1 MSSTTDHKS
10 LVPHHK
16 FSIGG
21 RSLSCFLLVVFFF
34 VPQDALALSVG
45 DRVVVQNVGSIGLN
59 VRTGAGTGYSVI
71 GKVYDGAK
79 GTITSG
85 PRNANGYTWWK
96 VRWNSSHHGW
106 SVDYYDGDRLIFL
119 DEPAVKPSISSVGN
133 DSATEGNTLRFTVRL
148 STSTSQAETYY
159 YSTYYGGNA
168 TAERGDYDGVAE
180 ESIRVSS
187 GRSSFTI
194 RIDTNEDADFDDE
207 TFYLYVTGEA
217 NHPNTTPG
225 SSKYRG
231 TGTIRDDDEP
241 AVKPSISSVGNA
253 SATEGNTLSFTV
265 RLRESTS
272 QSETYYY
279 STYHGTPATAE
290 VGDYDGAVDQSV
302 QVSSG
307 QSSFTIRISTYQ
319 DADGDDE
326 IFFVH
331 VAKNSGSGPDTNPNT
346 TPGPSQYRGTGT
358 IRDNDKSVTKPSI
371 SSVGDAS
378 ATEGNTLS
386 FTVTL
391 SASTSQTE
399 TYYYST
405 YYGGGATAER
415 EDYDGVAEES
425 IRVSSGR
432 SSFTVRIDTNED
444 ADFDDETFYL
454 YVTGEA
460 NHPNSTPSL
469 SKYRGTGTIRDDD
482 AGAVPQTYRI
492 RASDGNVY
500 QISWDLIHTG
510 PKTFSVLNEYGT
522 PIVPNENVAAELYM
536 ALLRWNKLP
545 VAIRSD
551 VRSLAED
558 SIILLRTKL
567 TAPAEKAMNGIAV
580 NLAVGILTG
589 GTHLVPAIVDG
600 FATISSVSAKTAVL
614 IKASVTAVHAFRIAE
629 DHERKFAESREKITS
644 KLRSGEAITL
654 DEIKSAYEIYL
665 VISSWYAE
673 AKQLADSFYPLP
685 NSNFSSPAEF
695 ILNLVPFYSTAKW
708 LVHESPDAKSSL
720 QALEEFLV
728 QTQGSILSNMK
739 TEINEIFGEDA
750 KSRFR
755 DDLNRAGFF
764 CTYNLS
770 PPGPIQV
777 PVGGGSFFIQ
787 VTTQDGCP
795 WTVSQTDYLADGP
808 FEEIAPTSGE
818 GNGSFNIRVSAN
830 SGTEARTVGTL
841 AIGRPPLAINGP
853 ALVLNQAGANQAVT
867 GDFDGNGVVNV
878 QDFLI
883 FATQFGKTSSDEG
896 FDARMDMDGDGL
908 IGVGDFLIFTS
919 NFGNDG

>member
-1 MSSTTDHKS
+1 MAGGSPDLTGDKMSNTSDHKL

-21 RSLSCFLLVVFFF
+21 RSLSIFLIVVFLL
-34 VPQDALALSVG
+34 VPQDALALRVG
-45 DRVVVQNVGSIGLN
+45 DRVVVQNVGSLGLN
-59 VRTGAGTGYSVI
+59 VRTGAGTEYTRI

-96 VRWNSSHHGW
+96 VRWNSSYHGW

-119 DEPAVKPSISSVGN
+119 DEPVKPSISSVGN

-148 STSTSQAETYY
+148 SASTSQTETYY
-159 YSTYYGGNA
+159 YSTYYGGSA
-168 TAERGDYDGVAE
+168 TAERGDYDGAAE

-194 RIDTNEDADFDDE
+194 RISTNEDADFDDE

-225 SSKYRG
+225 PSKYRG

-241 AVKPSISSVGNA
+241 AVKPSISSVGDA
-253 SATEGNTLSFTV
+253 SVTEGNKLSFTV
-265 RLRESTS
+265 RL
-272 QSETYYY
+272 
-279 STYHGTPATAE
+279 
-290 VGDYDGAVDQSV
+290 
-302 QVSSG
+302 SS
-307 QSSFTIRISTYQ
+307 
-319 DADGDDE
+319 
-326 IFFVH
+326 
-331 VAKNSGSGPDTNPNT
+331 
-346 TPGPSQYRGTGT
+346 
-358 IRDNDKSVTKPSI
+358 
-371 SSVGDAS
+371 
-378 ATEGNTLS
+378 
-386 FTVTL
+386 
-391 SASTSQTE
+391 STSQTE

-415 EDYDGVAEES
+415 GDYDGVAEGS
-425 IRVSSGR
+425 IRVSSGQ
-432 SSFTVRIDTNED
+432 SSFTIRISTNED

-460 NHPNSTPSL
+460 NHPNSTPNL

-500 QISWDLIHTG
+500 QIRWDLIHPG
-510 PKTFSVLNEYGT
+510 PKTFSVLSESGM
-522 PIVPNENVAAELYM
+522 PVVPNENVAAELYM

-545 VAIRSD
+545 VSIRSD
-551 VRSLAED
+551 VRSSADD
-558 SIILLRTKL
+558 SIILLRTRL
-567 TAPAEKAMNGIAV
+567 TAPAEKAMNDIV
-580 NLAVGILTG
+580 INLPLGVLTG
-589 GTHLVPAIVDG
+589 GVSLVPDILDAI
-600 FATISSVSAKTAVL
+600 ATIGSVSAKTAVL
-614 IKASVTAVHAFRIAE
+614 IKASVTAMHAFRIAE
-629 DHERKFAESREKITS
+629 DHERKFAESREKIAS
-644 KLRSGEAITL
+644 KLRSGEAVTL

-665 VISSWYAE
+665 VISSWYGE

-685 NSNFSSPAEF
+685 NFDLGVFLSW
-695 ILNLVPFYSTAKW
+695 VPFYNTVEW
-708 LVHESPDAKSSL
+708 LFHGFPDALSNL
-720 QALEEFLV
+720 HALEKFLV
-728 QTQGSILSNMK
+728 QTQDSILSNMK

-750 KSRFR
+750 RSQFR

-777 PVGGGSFFIQ
+777 PVGGGSFSIQ
-787 VTTQDGCP
+787 VTTQNGCP

-808 FEEIAPTSGE
+808 FEDISPTSGE
-818 GNGSFNIRVSAN
+818 GNGIFNIRVSAN

-853 ALVLNQAGANQAVT
+853 TLVLNQSGANQGVT

-896 FDARMDMDGDGL
+896 FDARMDMDGDGI